1 MNRVIANKSL
11 LNCGLPFISPD
22 AAENSRAVYIVFIIR
37 TAINATTCPL
47 IIFLNIMVMISVKTK
62 QRLRTKSN
70 ITLAC
75 LATTDVLV
83 GLIVQPLQIARYI
96 LMIKG
101 EAHNSQFCTLV
112 DVVVVVSI
120 RCVLASVFHLFLIS
134 AERYIGI
141 HYPLRYSNMVTETH
155 ILLASGIAWIAAIIL
170 PTDYLRKT
178 LSRPF
183 LATLAVFIILLI
195 VISTIFYFNIS
206 VYIQVRR
213 RKRQIMVTSATTD
226 AKKQLIGYTKAF
238 STTLILILVM
248 LLSFIP
254 GYICI
259 AIINAYVDKI
269 SAEKRYVIFSISS
282 LLPVLNSLF
291 NPLIYVVRER
301 FFRVVFLQLLLRKTI
316 SEAKEIERRIFCS
329 SGKIGESAFDQQPP
343 VVGERGAN

>member
-22 AAENSRAVYIVFIIR
+22 AAENSRAVYIVFISR

-83 GLIVQPLQIARYI
+83 GLIVQPLQIA
-96 LMIKG
+96 
-101 EAHNSQFCTLV
+101 
-112 DVVVVVSI
+112 
-120 RCVLASVFHLFLIS
+120 S

-141 HYPLRYSNMVTETH
+141 HYPLRYSNMVTETR

-183 LATLAVFIILLI
+183 LATLA
-195 VISTIFYFNIS
+195 
-206 VYIQVRR
+206 
-213 RKRQIMVTSATTD
+213 
-226 AKKQLIGYTKAF
+226 
-238 STTLILILVM
+238 
-248 LLSFIP
+248 
-254 GYICI
+254 
-259 AIINAYVDKI
+259 
-269 SAEKRYVIFSISS
+269 
-282 LLPVLNSLF
+282 
-291 NPLIYVVRER
+291 
-301 FFRVVFLQLLLRKTI
+301 LLLRKTI